1 MLHDGIPVSISPDD
15 PGFFDYEGVTLDWVY
30 AFLGWELNLADLKK
44 LNLNSIDYATIDE
57 KDKEALRPLF
67 EDRW

>member
-30 AFLGWELNLADLKK
+30 AFLGWELNLADLK
-44 LNLNSIDYATIDE
+44 NN
-57 KDKEALRPLF
+57 R
-67 EDRW
+67 